1 MANNKNPVGF
11 FVDFYFGKQTPNPG
25 FKPGFLWIL
34 STLVTVRVWACMLPN
49 CSLRTENCATF
60 TGDTSGEKHM
70 FFIMFFVMYSF

>member
-34 STLVTVRVWACMLPN
+34 STLVLST
-49 CSLRTENCATF
+49 
-60 TGDTSGEKHM
+60 
-70 FFIMFFVMYSF
+70 